1 MSMLMLLESETQP
14 VRNDDVSAVKFT

>member
-1 MSMLMLLESETQP
+1 MSMLMLLKSETQR